1 MKIIGKEL
9 GIADMNLTKAIAQ
22 STGRTVSQI
31 KADAQ
36 AAGDLGIVAEQS
48 KSNQRM
54 IFQPAR
60 LTVRGVFDK
69 LKEIA
74 EMSGQTVSIFIEL
87 TFCCVLT
94 ISV

>member
-1 MKIIGKEL
+1 MTLIFKIGMEL
-9 GIADMNLTKAIAQ
+9 GIAETNLMKAIAQ

-31 KADAQ
+31 KADAKT
-36 AAGDLGIVAEQS
+36 AGDLGIVAEQS
-48 KSNQRM
+48 KTNQKM

-74 EMSGQTVSIFIEL
+74 RMSGQTVNIFIPYE
-87 TFCCVLT
+87 V
-94 ISV
+94 S

>member
-1 MKIIGKEL
+1 M
-9 GIADMNLTKAIAQ
+9 GIAETNLMKAIAQ
-22 STGRTVSQI
+22 STGRTVAQI

-74 EMSGQTVSIFIEL
+74 KMSGQAVILFGL
-87 TFCCVLT
+87 LMCFVNY
-94 ISV
+94 